1 MATVTA
7 VSGQTRRTGN
17 CLTDLNP
24 STWENTMKIAIETCI
39 QSNLGR
45 TWKAW
50 NSPEDIV
57 CWNSASDD
65 WHTTHAAVD
74 LRTGGKFC
82 SRMEA
87 KDGSVGF
94 DFEGTY
100 TKVVENREIEYVMD
114 DGRGVT
120 IVFTETAGGVKI
132 HQTFDAEDENSA
144 ELQRAG
150 WQNILDNFARF
161 VEGRNSA
168 IADH

>member
-1 MATVTA
+1 
-7 VSGQTRRTGN
+7 
-17 CLTDLNP
+17 
-24 STWENTMKIAIETCI
+24 MKIAIETCI
-39 QSNLGR
+39 KANPAQ

-65 WHTTHAAVD
+65 WHTTRAAVD

-114 DGRGVT
+114 DGRSVAV
-120 IVFTETAGGVKI
+120 VFTELTGGVRI
-132 HQTFDAEDENSA
+132 HQTFDAEDENSI
-144 ELQRAG
+144 EQQREG
-150 WQNILDNFARF
+150 WQNILENFARF
-161 VEGRNSA
+161 VEGRLSA
-168 IADH
+168 ESNH